1 MNDTSNTPVTAD
13 AATQLKQLAESLLER
28 RAYIEN
34 ALAYAEGTHTFDD
47 IVHMVATGR
56 LMWWPLPRGFMV
68 TEIVEYPRTKH
79 LNVFLAGGD
88 LDEIR
93 ATQEQLVL
101 VAKLSGCTAL
111 SLSGRRGWVKAL
123 TQLGWKE
130 SHTAVV
136 FNIPAQNSTEQVDG

>member
-1 MNDTSNTPVTAD
+1 MNDHSNSPVTTD

-28 RAYIEN
+28 RLYIEN

-47 IVHMVATGR
+47 IVHMVVTGR
-56 LMWWPLPRGFMV
+56 LMWWPLSRGFMV
-68 TEIVEYPRTKH
+68 TEVVEYPRAKH

-93 ATQEQLVL
+93 DTQEQLVL
-101 VAKLSGCTAL
+101 VAKLAGCTAL

-123 TQLGWKE
+123 TQLGWQE

-136 FNIPAQNSTEQVDG
+136 FNIPMEQVDG